1 MSKAILWIG
10 FLLSIFF
17 LLFGLFVAAEAKTI
31 GLLFWAF
38 IFAASGYRLF
48 FQQGPK

>member
-17 LLFGLFVAAEAKTI
+17 LLFGLFVAA
-31 GLLFWAF
+31 
-38 IFAASGYRLF
+38 
-48 FQQGPK
+48 